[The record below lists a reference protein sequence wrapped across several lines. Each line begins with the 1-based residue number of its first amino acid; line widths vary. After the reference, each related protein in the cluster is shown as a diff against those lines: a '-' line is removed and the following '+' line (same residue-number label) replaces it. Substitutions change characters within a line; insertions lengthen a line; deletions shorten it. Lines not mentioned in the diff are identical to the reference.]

1 MQVDYLIVGQGLA
14 GSLLARSL
22 RAKGA
27 RVAVVDD
34 AWRSASSQVAAG
46 LMTPLTGRR
55 FTLTPDYPGLF
66 ARAGE
71 VLGALG
77 VFHPVDVYRLFVDA
91 EQRERGL
98 KRADDPTCQ
107 PFIRR
112 ITERRGELQA
122 ELTDEQGG
130 ALMKGAWVDLPKLLA
145 ATRALLAA
153 EGCLIEASFDPAEV
167 EVGPAG
173 VAWRHVQ
180 AAGVVYCD
188 GYKSAQRGPFAYLP
202 WQPAKGEALDLR
214 SDAPQ
219 SPFILNRE
227 GWALPLG
234 SGRWRVGTNWEWAG
248 LDETPTPAQRAKL
261 IARFQGYYQQPVS
274 VEVTGHLAGVRPCT
288 ADNRPFLG
296 SHPDEARFH
305 LFNGLGP
312 RGTVWAPTLAAVM
325 ADYLVDGKPIPEEV
339 NLKRTRES
347 AMGNGEQ
354 GAERGSRTEG

>member
-1 MQVDYLIVGQGLA
+1 MQVDFLIVGQGLA
-14 GSLLARSL
+14 GSLLARAL

-34 AWRSASSQVAAG
+34 RWKSAATQVAAG

-98 KRADDPTCQ
+98 KRAADPTCQ

-112 ITERRGELQA
+112 VTGRRGELQA

-130 ALMKGAWVDLPKLLA
+130 ALMKGAWVDLPKLLSE
-145 ATRALLAA
+145 TRALLEA
-153 EGCLIEASFDPAEV
+153 EGALIEAAFDPAEV
-167 EVGPAG
+167 QETPEG

-180 AAGVVYCD
+180 AAGLVYCD
-188 GYKSAQRGPFAYLP
+188 GYKSAQRGPFTYLP

-234 SGRWRVGTNWEWAG
+234 QGRWRAGTNWEWTG
-248 LDETPTPAQRAKL
+248 LDETPTQAQRDKF
-261 IARFQGYYQQPVS
+261 IGRFQGYFQGAVT

-296 SHPDEARFH
+296 SHPDHPRFH

-312 RGTVWAPTLAAVM
+312 RGTVWAPTLAEVM
-325 ADYLVDGKPIPEEV
+325 AAYLVEGKGIPEEV
-339 NLKRTRES
+339 SIRRDR
-347 AMGNGEQ
+347 ARA
-354 GAERGSRTEG
+354 GARDGDV

>member
-1 MQVDYLIVGQGLA
+1 MQVDFLIVGQGLA

-22 RAKGA
+22 RARGV

-34 AWRSASSQVAAG
+34 AWRSASSLVAAG

-98 KRADDPTCQ
+98 KRAGDPTCQ

-112 ITERRGELQA
+112 LTERRGELQA

-130 ALMKGAWVDLPKLLA
+130 ALMRGAWVDLPKLLA

-153 EGCLIEASFDPAEV
+153 EGALIEASFDPAEV
-167 EVGPAG
+167 QVGPEG
-173 VAWRHVQ
+173 VVWRHVR
-180 AAGVVYCD
+180 ATGVVYCD

-234 SGRWRVGTNWEWAG
+234 LGRWRAGTNWEWTG
-248 LDETPTPAQRAKL
+248 LDETPTAAQRDKFV
-261 IARFQGYYQQPVS
+261 ARFQGYFQGPVS
-274 VEVTGHLAGVRPCT
+274 VEVTGHQAGVRPCT
-288 ADNRPFLG
+288 SDNQPFLG
-296 SHPDEARFH
+296 THPEEPRFH

-312 RGTVWAPTLAAVM
+312 RGTVWAPTLAEEM
-325 ADYLVDGKPIPEEV
+325 ADYLVSGRALRPGCDLRRFG
-339 NLKRTRES
+339 
-347 AMGNGEQ
+347 
-354 GAERGSRTEG
+354 